1 MAKGGSFER
10 EICDRLS
17 LWWCGDP
24 DRRVF
29 WRSSGS
35 GATASV
41 RAKKGKRT
49 ADHHGDVCCIDP
61 CGAALTD
68 LLTIECKRGHNR
80 VSLQDLLDCR
90 PGQKGGNG
98 KGENLPDWIAR
109 AQTDHEAAGSYSW
122 LLIVRRDGRLPLAI
136 MPEYLATGLAAAL
149 LDVGLRFDRLCAV
162 PLDKFL
168 TLVLPADVRRLAK
181 EV

>member
-1 MAKGGSFER
+1 MAKGSSFER

-41 RAKKGKRT
+41 RARKGKRT
-49 ADHHGDVCCIDP
+49 ADHHGDICAIDP
-61 CGAALTD
+61 CGKPLTD
-68 LLTIECKRGHNR
+68 LLVIETKRGYNR

-98 KGENLPDWIAR
+98 KGENLPDWIAK
-109 AQTDHEAAGSYSW
+109 AQRDHEAAGSYSW
-122 LLIVRRDGRLPLAI
+122 LLIVKRDGRLPLVI
-136 MPEYLATGLAAAL
+136 MPEHLATGLGVVLGNECAR
-149 LDVGLRFDRLCAV
+149 VDRLCIF
-162 PLDKFL
+162 PLDDFL
-168 TLVLPADVRRLAK
+168 SRFTPEHIRRLAL